1 MNNVA
6 QIVMIMLNK
15 NDNVYDNTERMCCML
30 LMTMM
35 VRISNL
41 VYEVVGGREEG
52 HMDDND
58 DDL

>member
-1 MNNVA
+1 
-6 QIVMIMLNK
+6 MIMFMTIQK
-15 NDNVYDNTERMCCML
+15 IMCCML

>member
-1 MNNVA
+1 MTI
-6 QIVMIMLNK
+6 QKI
-15 NDNVYDNTERMCCML
+15 MCCML